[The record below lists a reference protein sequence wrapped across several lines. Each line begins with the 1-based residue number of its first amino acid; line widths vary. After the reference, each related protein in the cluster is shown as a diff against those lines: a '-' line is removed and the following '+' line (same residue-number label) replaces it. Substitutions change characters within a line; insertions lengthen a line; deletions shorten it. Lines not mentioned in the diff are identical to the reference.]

1 MMAGVKEIKEKLEKR
16 ILNLEKTL
24 GINIDEFLM
33 SNTRRDRDKVIKK
46 REQVRT
52 YKEILN
58 EFFQ

>member
-1 MMAGVKEIKEKLEKR
+1 MMAGTKDIKESLQKR
-16 ILNLEKTL
+16 LLNLEKTL
-24 GINIDEFLM
+24 GISIDDFLM